1 MESSLL
7 FLFVYFV
14 SSAIFIV
21 SSERN
26 LANLILIHR
35 PFYNFFAFA
44 SSSFESSTTY
54 ASLNKTLTF
63 LFIFLFII
71 IIISLPSN
79 DQNLLRNVHRE
90 IPNLSRAVRVEF
102 ARGDG
107 RVKRKEDE
115 RRKNIAPS
123 ETLFVVNFHE
133 ETTKKEDLEMLFSP
147 YGEMVRIDMKRNY
160 AFVQFKTIE
169 QATRAKENTNG
180 GKIDQSVLTVEYVAR
195 QRMNEP
201 QRGSSRGRDTRGVG
215 GGGGGRDRYPMDD
228 RGRGPPRY
236 DDRRSGGGGPYYGGG
251 PPAAAPPIPRPAYG
265 GGGGRYDDD
274 RHGGGRG
281 GGRGRSPSPPPY
293 RRGRSRSRS
302 PPPRYGGGRSRSP
315 PSSSRRSYG
324 DDYHRSGSYRRASSR
339 SPSPPPRRG
348 ASPEQDRDFYRG
360 DRDRGYRG

>member
-1 MESSLL
+1 M
-7 FLFVYFV
+7 
-14 SSAIFIV
+14 
-21 SSERN
+21 
-26 LANLILIHR
+26 
-35 PFYNFFAFA
+35 
-44 SSSFESSTTY
+44 
-54 ASLNKTLTF
+54 
-63 LFIFLFII
+63 
-71 IIISLPSN
+71 
-79 DQNLLRNVHRE
+79 
-90 IPNLSRAVRVEF
+90 RVEF

-201 QRGSSRGRDTRGVG
+201 QRGFSRGRDIRSG
-215 GGGGGRDRYPMDD
+215 GGGDRGRDRYPMDD
-228 RGRGPPRY
+228 RGRGPPPRY
-236 DDRRSGGGGPYYGGG
+236 DDRRGGGGGYYSGG
-251 PPAAAPPIPRPAYG
+251 PPAAAPPRPVY
-265 GGGGRYDDD
+265 GGGGRYDED
-274 RHGGGRG
+274 RHGGGGR

-302 PPPRYGGGRSRSP
+302 PPPRYGGGGRSRSP
-315 PSSSRRSYG
+315 PTTSSRRSYD
-324 DDYHRSGSYRRASSR
+324 DDYHRSSGYTRRASSR

-348 ASPEQDRDFYRG
+348 ASPEPDRDFYRG